1 MARSKKIR
9 GLISDM
15 ISRLEEQGSADASH
29 KAYCDE
35 ELSES
40 QAKKVEKTA
49 LVDKLSTQID
59 QQSSKSAQL
68 KEHVAALEK
77 GLAEI
82 AAAQAGMDKLRQ
94 EENSAY
100 TKNKADMEQGIQG
113 VQMALKIL
121 REYYAS
127 EGKSH
132 AAAEGAST
140 GIIGLLEVCLSDFT
154 KGLAEMMTTE
164 DAAATSYA
172 RATRENELETTTKN
186 QDVKYKSAEAVRLDK
201 AVADAKNDRSG
212 AQTELDAVLEYREK
226 LKEQCIAK
234 AEPYS
239 ERKARRDAE
248 LAGLKEALNI
258 LNSQALLQDATR
270 GLRGVSRHP

>member
-1 MARSKKIR
+1 MVTK
-9 GLISDM
+9 
-15 ISRLEEQGSADASH
+15 LEEQGSADASH

-82 AAAQAGMDKLRQ
+82 AAAQAGMEKLRQ
-94 EENSAY
+94 EEHSEY
-100 TKNKADMEQGIQG
+100 TTNKADMEQGIQG
-113 VQMALKIL
+113 VQSALTIL
-121 REYYAS
+121 REYYAKD
-127 EGKSH
+127 GKAH

-140 GIIGLLEVCLSDFT
+140 SIIGLLEVCLSDFT
-154 KGLAEMMTTE
+154 KGLAEMMSTE

-172 RATRENELETTTKN
+172 RATQENKLETTTKN
-186 QDVKYKSAEAVRLDK
+186 QDVKYKSAESARLDK
-201 AVADAKNDRSG
+201 AVAEATSDRSG
-212 AQTELDAVLEYREK
+212 AQDELAAVLEYRTK

-234 AEPYS
+234 AEPYA

-248 LAGLKEALNI
+248 LAGLK
-258 LNSQALLQDATR
+258 QALEILDGQALIQDASHA
-270 GLRGVSRHP
+270 LRGVSRHA